1 MDIKEIWDICKV
13 KLIEGL
19 RVAGQAF
26 LKVLWDCIKED
37 VILSA
42 RKSLQLLT
50 ELVRSDAG
58 QAKKAFIVDIILQ
71 KISLPIIL
79 RPFKGLIRKL
89 LADKIEEAVIALINK
104 GKEIIG

>member
-1 MDIKEIWDICKV
+1 MDIKEIWDTCKV

-19 RVAGQAF
+19 KVATRAF
-26 LKVLWDCIKED
+26 IGALWNYIKED

-50 ELVRSDAG
+50 ELVKSDAG
-58 QAKKAFIVDIILQ
+58 QAKKAFIVDIVLQ
-71 KISLPIIL
+71 KIALPVFL
-79 RPFKGLIRKL
+79 RPFKGLIRRF

>member
-1 MDIKEIWDICKV
+1 MEIKEILNLLKDKV
-13 KLIEGL
+13 LEGL

-26 LKVLWDCIKED
+26 LKALWDYIRED

-50 ELVRSDAG
+50 ELVKSDAG
-58 QAKKAFIVDIILQ
+58 QAKKAFIVDIVLQ
-71 KISLPIIL
+71 KIALPVFL
-79 RPFKGLIRKL
+79 RPFKGLIRRF

>member
-1 MDIKEIWDICKV
+1 MNIKEIWDICKV

-19 RVAGQAF
+19 KVATKAF
-26 LKVLWDCIKED
+26 LEALWEFIRDD

-50 ELVRSDAG
+50 ELVKSDAG
-58 QAKKAFIVDIILQ
+58 QAKKAFIVDIVLQ
-71 KISLPIIL
+71 KIALPVFL
-79 RPFKGLIRKL
+79 RPFKGLIRRF

>member
-1 MDIKEIWDICKV
+1 MSIKEVWDICKV

-19 RVAGQAF
+19 KVATKAF
-26 LKVLWDCIKED
+26 LETLWEFIRDD

-50 ELVRSDAG
+50 ELVKSDAG
-58 QAKKAFIVDIILQ
+58 QAKKAFIVDIVLQ
-71 KISLPIIL
+71 KINLPIIL

>member
-1 MDIKEIWDICKV
+1 MEIKEILNALKD
-13 KLIEGL
+13 KLLQGL
-19 RVAGQAF
+19 RIAGQAF
-26 LKVLWDCIKED
+26 LKVLWDYIKED

-50 ELVRSDAG
+50 ELVKSDAG
-58 QAKKAFIVDIILQ
+58 KAKKAFIVDIILQ
-71 KISLPIIL
+71 KITLPIIL

>member
-1 MDIKEIWDICKV
+1 MNIKEVWNICKV

-19 RVAGQAF
+19 KVATKAF
-26 LKVLWDCIKED
+26 LEALWNYIKED

-42 RKSLQLLT
+42 RKSLQLLA
-50 ELVRSDAG
+50 ELVKSDAG
-58 QAKKAFIVDIILQ
+58 QAKKAYIVDIVLQ
-71 KISLPIIL
+71 KIALPVFL
-79 RPFKGLIRKL
+79 RPFKGLIRKF

>member
-1 MDIKEIWDICKV
+1 MDIKEIWDIYKV

-26 LKVLWDCIKED
+26 LKVLWDYIKED

-71 KISLPIIL
+71 KITLPIIL
-79 RPFKGLIRKL
+79 KPFKGLIRKL